1 MTISDLIT
9 AILDYVAVNDRAD
22 ILNKQVI
29 EIDIDKDG
37 IFIQTDK
44 DTIWLE

>member
-1 MTISDLIT
+1 MTVLELMI
-9 AILDYVAVNDRAD
+9 AILDYIAENDRAD

-37 IFIQTDK
+37 IFIQTNK

>member
-1 MTISDLIT
+1 MTVAELIT
-9 AILDYVAVNDRAD
+9 AILDYVAENDRGD
-22 ILNKQVI
+22 ILNKQVT

-37 IFIQTDK
+37 IFIQTNK